1 MSFLSVLIRNLVA
14 GPSTD
19 PFPFGETF
27 TPPALRGRVVYDP
40 SRCTAC
46 RACEQVCVGGAI
58 RFDKTPEG
66 MRFLLWHDTCTFC
79 GLCAF
84 YCPQDAIA
92 MSNDWH
98 LAHLQDEKFDMVE
111 RSLIPMGHCAE
122 CGADYVAIAPTAK
135 LFSGYAPSA
144 DEVESLRQYCP
155 RCRRKKAAEIAAKA
169 APAAVP
175 EDPVRQIEGVPS

>member
-27 TPPALRGRVVYDP
+27 TPKALRGRVLYDP

-84 YCPQDAIA
+84 YCPQDAIE
-92 MSNDWH
+92 MSSDWH
-98 LAHLQDEKFDMVE
+98 LAHLQDEKFEMVE
-111 RSLIPMGHCAE
+111 RALIPAGHCAE
-122 CGADYVAIAPTAK
+122 CGAEYVATAPTAG
-135 LFSGYAPSA
+135 LFSGYEPSPG
-144 DEVESLRQYCP
+144 ELESLRQYCP
-155 RCRRKKAAEIAAKA
+155 RCRRKKAAEIAAANK
-169 APAAVP
+169 APAVAEKP
-175 EDPVRQIEGVPS
+175 AKQLEGVAS